1 MWEPEQF
8 CGISTLQIPAS
19 MLWIPDI
26 GMKEEY
32 VLLFVSQ
39 RMKTLVTVT
48 QCIDS

>member
-39 RMKTLVTVT
+39 RMKTLLL
-48 QCIDS
+48 